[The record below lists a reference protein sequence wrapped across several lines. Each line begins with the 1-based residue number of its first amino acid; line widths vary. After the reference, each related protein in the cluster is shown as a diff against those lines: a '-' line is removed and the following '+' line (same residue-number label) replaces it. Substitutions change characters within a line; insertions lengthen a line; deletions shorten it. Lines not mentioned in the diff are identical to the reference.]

1 MPELLWCVS
10 LEWGWWFWAPALVV
24 ALALL
29 IWFAFLIL
37 RGAGSLT
44 LGYEKV
50 KVITKGTGPTGVVIT
65 VIIIGFVGYVVYQGY
80 KTLKDAYFVALN
92 TGGRELEQVRNDFQ
106 RETHVEISI
115 KDPAKKFVIAGS
127 YRGAC
132 VPDLFE
138 SICRQ
143 YAPRIVCETSS
154 WKRTLIV
161 DLKKP

>member
-10 LEWGWWFWAPALVV
+10 LEWGWWFWGPALGV
-24 ALALL
+24 ALLLL
-29 IWFAFLIL
+29 IWFGFLIW
-37 RGAGSLT
+37 RGTGSLT

-50 KVITKGTGPTGVVIT
+50 KVIAKGNGPWGVVVT
-65 VIIIGFVGYVVYQGY
+65 GAIIIGIGYGVYEGY
-80 KTLKDAYFVALN
+80 TSLKDAYFVALN
-92 TGGRELEQVRNDFQ
+92 TPGRELGQVREDFQ
-106 RETHVEISI
+106 RETHVEISV
-115 KDPAKKFVIAGS
+115 KDPAKKIVIAGS

-132 VPDLFE
+132 VPDLFD

-143 YAPRIVCETSS
+143 YAPRIFCETSL

>member
-10 LEWGWWFWAPALVV
+10 LEWGWRFWMPALGV
-24 ALALL
+24 ALLLL
-29 IWFAFLIL
+29 IWFGFLIL

-44 LGYEKV
+44 VGYEKV
-50 KVITKGTGPTGVVIT
+50 KVIAKGNGPLGVVVT
-65 VIIIGFVGYVVYQGY
+65 AAIIGLVTYVVYQGY
-80 KTLKDAYFVALN
+80 TSLKDAYFVALN
-92 TGGRELEQVRNDFQ
+92 TAGRELEQVRDDFQ
-106 RETHVEISI
+106 RETRVEINVL
-115 KDPAKKFVIAGS
+115 DPAKKFVIAGS

-143 YAPRIVCETSS
+143 YAPRIVCKASLWE
-154 WKRTLIV
+154 RTLVV